1 MRIPHDIIIKP
12 IITEKSMED
21 MSFNKYTFVVDKKA
35 NKSEIKKAVETIFG
49 VKVEKVNTM
58 NMLGK
63 MKRQGMHSGR
73 RPSWKKAIVKL
84 TDDSKK
90 IEFFEG
96 ME

>member
-1 MRIPHDIIIKP
+1 MRSPHDIIIKP
-12 IITEKSMED
+12 VITERSMDD
-21 MSFNKYTFVVDKKA
+21 MAENKYTFVVDKKA
-35 NKSEIKKAVETIFG
+35 NKSEVKKAIETVFG
-49 VKVEKVNTM
+49 VTVEKVNTM

-63 MKRQGMHSGR
+63 VKRQGMNSGR